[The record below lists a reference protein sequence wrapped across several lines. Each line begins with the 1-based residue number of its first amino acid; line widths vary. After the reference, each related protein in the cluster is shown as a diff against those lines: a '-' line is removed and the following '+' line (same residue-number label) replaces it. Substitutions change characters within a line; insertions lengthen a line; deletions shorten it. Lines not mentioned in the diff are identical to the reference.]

1 MSVKQI
7 DKKALKVQYL
17 LPKTK
22 LKEVRR
28 LKKVTTAEIAKV
40 IGVSREHYEK
50 KEAGKYP
57 FQDYEMIL
65 ISQELGEEVSNLFF

>member
-50 KEAGKYP
+50 EAGKYP